1 MKKFIQIMRKVKSLG
16 HGRFLSYLLVCKYFQ
31 TLESGSDVKL
41 CDIFIVFADDERF
54 LDDDF

>member
-1 MKKFIQIMRKVKSLG
+1 MRKVKSLG
-16 HGRFLSYLLVCKYFQ
+16 HGRFLSYLLVCKYFD
-31 TLESGSDVKL
+31 TLESGSNVNL